1 MLTWRESIKNAGTD
15 NVIDVE
21 VTPVLKDDIHDLME
35 NNFKVA
41 SPFMKLFWK
50 EQKK

>member
-1 MLTWRESIKNAGTD
+1 MREQINLIGR
-15 NVIDVE
+15 E

-35 NNFKVA
+35 NNLKVV

-50 EQKK
+50 EQK